1 MCNSRLAKAPGIP
14 PSRRTNRGLISF
26 LLIILGSSNQGFD
39 LKSVVFQTLGGQT
52 VETRIQLEIVTNFRH
67 FDVNRTA
74 TCSAT
79 SVARSVQLGSKKYFT
94 IG

>member
-1 MCNSRLAKAPGIP
+1 MQFSPGQSTRSSTEPTNQSRSNQL
-14 PSRRTNRGLISF
+14 F
-26 LLIILGSSNQGFD
+26 FVILGSSNQGFD
-39 LKSVVFQTLGGQT
+39 LKSVVFRTLGGQT
-52 VETRIQLEIVTNFRH
+52 VETRIQLEIVINFRH

-79 SVARSVQLGSKKYFT
+79 SVARSVQLGSVQYFN